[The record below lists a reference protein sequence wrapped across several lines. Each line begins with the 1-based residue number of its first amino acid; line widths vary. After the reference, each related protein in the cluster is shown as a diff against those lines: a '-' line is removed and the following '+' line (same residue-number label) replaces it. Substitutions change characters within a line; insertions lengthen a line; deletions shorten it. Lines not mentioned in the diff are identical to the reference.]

1 MIKPS
6 NILTDSLSRKVAKD
20 IERSS
25 MQKDLL
31 DYKQKV
37 LKEMEKLN
45 KNKIEKVL
53 DFIK

>member
-6 NILTDSLSRKVAKD
+6 NILTDSLSRKVEKD
-20 IERSS
+20 LGRSS

-37 LKEMEKLN
+37 IQEMEEHN
-45 KNKIEKVL
+45 KKKIEKVL
-53 DFIK
+53 DLIK

>member
-1 MIKPS
+1 MIKLP
-6 NILTDSLSRKVAKD
+6 NILTDSLSRQVAKD

-37 LKEMEKLN
+37 FREMEEHNRK
-45 KNKIEKVL
+45 KIEKVL